1 MQDHQDRNTH
11 KGKQN
16 NHKGETKIKQK
27 TQDLLLL
34 ELDNDAQD
42 LINLSHLLD
51 KENQNNEKKNSD
63 TTIKKEG
70 WHPRNNTH
78 EKKYCDKRE
87 QKRWIGGALKFAK
100 YLTK

>member
-51 KENQNNEKKNSD
+51 KENQNNEKKIVTLPSRKKDD
-63 TTIKKEG
+63 TPAI
-70 WHPRNNTH
+70 
-78 EKKYCDKRE
+78 
-87 QKRWIGGALKFAK
+87 I
-100 YLTK
+100 LTKRNIVTKENKKDGLVVL

>member
-16 NHKGETKIKQK
+16 NHKRETKIKQK

-51 KENQNNEKKNSD
+51 KENQNNEKKIVRLPSRKKDD
-63 TTIKKEG
+63 TPAI
-70 WHPRNNTH
+70 
-78 EKKYCDKRE
+78 
-87 QKRWIGGALKFAK
+87 I
-100 YLTK
+100 LTKRNIVTKENKKDGLVVL